1 MHRSP
6 FLIAILV
13 IALALASL
21 TPLPAL
27 AAFEWGVWGGP
38 VNTSPPAPFT
48 GTSTATF
55 SNGQTVPLVANFT
68 DITAGVP
75 ASVEFTSAPSIPG
88 RPDNTNPSFQRL
100 MTGAPAT
107 PVGVIP
113 AAGTPVFALDLGGI
127 NVDSSTTIGFGD
139 LKLGSGVNY
148 KLELRD
154 ASSVVLPL
162 DGIVVTPYNV
172 TYAYSPFLLADY
184 NAVLEL
190 APLARYGRLASDL
203 NHDAG
208 GTYTHTGLTT
218 FSNLPAGTRF
228 VTLLSWFD
236 SQEVEGI
243 QVYVGTDV
251 TSGSPITDSID
262 PAGDRN
268 LPFGDATVN
277 VLQVG
282 TVTVTNNTAAPLAVA
297 IGNDVLAPPFSIA
310 DPGDCTITLATGAEC
325 TITIAYTPTL
335 VGLRS
340 DSFTLKV
347 DGLEQPPITVSG
359 TGRLPTV
366 DISDSIAPDDDR
378 NLPFASTVPAGT
390 SGTAMVTVTNTDTV
404 NVAVQRTKDLAAPFS
419 FQDASACNVTLA
431 PGQNCALTVVFA
443 PGATGTFDDF
453 FTLDVGGASERID
466 VQGNPGLVNA
476 DFQLG
481 KTADHPVVN
490 PGSSG
495 SDLTTFTLTVKN
507 NGPDAAAPTVT
518 DALPTGL
525 SFVSAAPGQ
534 GTFTNNAGTIEWTVG
549 SLASGAQTTL
559 NIATQAVA
567 PATGCVT
574 NSASVAADPA
584 AAVDNVPGN
593 NSASFVVG
601 APGCA
606 DLEFGLTQV
615 SSDFGEDDQ
624 GETTIVVTHT
634 VQVRNNG
641 PGPATGVTLT
651 IADYTLTPNVEDR
664 FFPITNRDSVIGDL
678 AVGETREVEVVSYA
692 VIARSETTERIQVA
706 YALFLGSNDQPDPVL
721 APVQPDSLP
730 PGSLARGS
738 NYSAA
743 YDIDLISTSNG
754 SNRNCFIA
762 TAAYGSYLQPEV
774 MVLRHFRDS
783 VLLTNAAG
791 RAFVAW
797 YYRVSPPIAD
807 YIRQHDSLRL
817 LTRAALT
824 PVVYGVKYPGGTG
837 LLLLVLVLT
846 PATRRLRPA
855 SRPGAGRIVR

>member
-1 MHRSP
+1 MPRSQ
-6 FLIAILV
+6 FFVAILV
-13 IALALASL
+13 VTLALAGL
-21 TPLPAL
+21 TPEPAL

-68 DITAGVP
+68 GITAGVP
-75 ASVEFTSAPSIPG
+75 AGVEFTSAPSIPG

-100 MTGAPAT
+100 MTGVPAT

-113 AAGTPVFALDLGGI
+113 TAGTPVFALDLGGI
-127 NVDSSTTIGFGD
+127 NVDSSTVIGFGD

-190 APLARYGRLASDL
+190 TPLARYGRLASDL

-251 TSGSPITDSID
+251 ASGSPITDSID
-262 PAGDRN
+262 PAGDRD
-268 LPFGDATVN
+268 LPFGTATVN

-282 TVTVTNNTAAPLAVA
+282 TVTVTNDTAEPLAVA

-310 DPGDCTITLATGAEC
+310 DPGDCTITLAAGAEC

-340 DSFTLKV
+340 DSFTLKF

-378 NLPFASTVPAGT
+378 DLPFANTVPAGT

-443 PGATGTFDDF
+443 PGAIGTFDDF

-466 VQGNPGLVNA
+466 VHGNPGLVNA
-476 DFQLG
+476 DFQIG

-490 PGSSG
+490 PGAEWLRPDHLHADREEQWSRCRRADGHRRAAGG
-495 SDLTTFTLTVKN
+495 SQLRQRRP
-507 NGPDAAAPTVT
+507 G
-518 DALPTGL
+518 
-525 SFVSAAPGQ
+525 PGQ
-534 GTFTNNAGTIEWTVG
+534 LHQQRRHHRVDRRQPGQRRPDHPEHRHPGGGPGHGLRDQLCLGGHGSCGRRRQCPRQQQRVLRRWRAGLCRPGVR
-549 SLASGAQTTL
+549 
-559 NIATQAVA
+559 
-567 PATGCVT
+567 
-574 NSASVAADPA
+574 
-584 AAVDNVPGN
+584 VDG
-593 NSASFVVG
+593 
-601 APGCA
+601 
-606 DLEFGLTQV
+606 DLE
-615 SSDFGEDDQ
+615 
-624 GETTIVVTHT
+624 
-634 VQVRNNG
+634 
-641 PGPATGVTLT
+641 
-651 IADYTLTPNVEDR
+651 
-664 FFPITNRDSVIGDL
+664 
-678 AVGETREVEVVSYA
+678 
-692 VIARSETTERIQVA
+692 
-706 YALFLGSNDQPDPVL
+706 
-721 APVQPDSLP
+721 
-730 PGSLARGS
+730 
-738 NYSAA
+738 
-743 YDIDLISTSNG
+743 
-754 SNRNCFIA
+754 
-762 TAAYGSYLQPEV
+762 
-774 MVLRHFRDS
+774 
-783 VLLTNAAG
+783 
-791 RAFVAW
+791 
-797 YYRVSPPIAD
+797 
-807 YIRQHDSLRL
+807 
-817 LTRAALT
+817 
-824 PVVYGVKYPGGTG
+824 
-837 LLLLVLVLT
+837 
-846 PATRRLRPA
+846 
-855 SRPGAGRIVR
+855 